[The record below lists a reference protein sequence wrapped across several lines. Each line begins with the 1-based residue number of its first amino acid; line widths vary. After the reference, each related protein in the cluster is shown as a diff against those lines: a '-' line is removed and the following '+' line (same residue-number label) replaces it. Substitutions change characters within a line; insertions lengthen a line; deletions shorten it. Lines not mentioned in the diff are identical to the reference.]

1 MTAQSDDGIGRVI
14 AIALQKGG
22 VGKTTTT
29 INLAAELARLDMRV
43 LVIDIDQQ
51 AHSTSGLGIDVG
63 PDDPTAFEVLTDER
77 QQRVPLL
84 EAIQKSE
91 FGVDVVPAALAL
103 RQLEKGGLG
112 PGGQLRLAKQLDE
125 LTGYDVI
132 FIDCPPALGAL
143 TEAAMAA
150 ADDVLAVLEAGP
162 DEVDALV
169 RLGSAVADVQEG
181 LNEALEIRYVLLA
194 DYEGNTK
201 AAQNVR
207 AGLLQ
212 DWGAW
217 SAGGAYLGEI
227 PHTVRVREA
236 KDKRVPIAVHAPYCS
251 AAVAYRDAAVL
262 LAERIRA

>member
-1 MTAQSDDGIGRVI
+1 MI

-29 INLAAELARLDMRV
+29 INLAAELARLELRV
-43 LVIDIDQQ
+43 LVIDVDQQ
-51 AHSTSGLGIDVG
+51 AHSTSGLGITVD
-63 PDDPTAFEVLTDER
+63 PDDATVFEVLTDER
-77 QQRVPLL
+77 SERVPLA
-84 EAIQKSE
+84 EAIKKSE

-103 RQLEKGGLG
+103 RKLEKGGLG
-112 PGGQLRLAKQLDE
+112 PGGQMRLAKQLDE
-125 LTGYDVI
+125 LTGYDVVL
-132 FIDCPPALGAL
+132 IDCPPALGAL

-169 RLGSAVADVQEG
+169 RLGSAVADVQDS
-181 LNEALEIRYVLLA
+181 LNEDLEIRYVLLA

-201 AAQNVR
+201 TAQNVR
-207 AGLLQ
+207 EGLIR
-212 DWGAW
+212 DWGNW
-217 SAGGAYLGEI
+217 NDGGAYLGEI

-236 KDKRVPIAVHAPYCS
+236 KDKQVPVAVHAPTCS
-251 AAVAYRDAAVL
+251 AAVAYRDAAVR

>member
-51 AHSTSGLGIDVG
+51 AHSTSGLGITVG

-77 QQRVPLL
+77 NQRVPLL
-84 EAIQKSE
+84 EAIQKTE
-91 FGVDVVPAALAL
+91 FGVDIVPAALAL

-112 PGGQLRLAKQLDE
+112 PGGQLRLAKQLDD

-201 AAQNVR
+201 TAQNVR

-236 KDKRVPIAVHAPYCS
+236 KDKRVPIAVHAPTCS